1 MYITCFIDHIVPTP
15 DVSVTALNDN
25 RIFGKSFSLECNVTV
40 VKGVT
45 SNVDIIWIVN
55 DTENKT
61 VNNTGLDMSLN
72 YKDEYQ
78 IPVLQYNG
86 TVYCCKAVINGLYLD
101 VESSDTIIIDN
112 IKIGK

>member
-1 MYITCFIDHIVPTP
+1 MFIDHIVPP
-15 DVSVTALNDN
+15 PNVSVTALNDN
-25 RIFGKSFSLECNVTV
+25 PIVGKSFSLECNVTV

-45 SNVDIIWIVN
+45 SNVDIIWTVN
-55 DTENKT
+55 DTVNKA
-61 VNNTGLDMSLN
+61 VNNTGLDMSLK

-86 TVYCCKAVINGLYLD
+86 TVYYCKAVINGLYLD
-101 VESSDTIIIDN
+101 VESNDTITIDN